1 MIYEKRHLPING
13 IAFVGVLILF
23 LILKSMDIFL
33 PSWNIPITIV
43 KGITSAIPF
52 GLAVYATSKRT
63 DFFNTGFSLVLF
75 IYLVGDILIRINFV
89 AGVIAFF
96 IANLLMSFVYVKIGK
111 FSKAQLMV
119 YLISLVV
126 ALVILTFFRDSLGNN
141 FYPILIY
148 CFVVLFMAI
157 SSLGMTNMVKVGSF
171 LFLISDILLGVGL
184 AGFGN
189 QVISFISLGLYYMAI
204 CILANI
210 TYKRSILSME

>member
-43 KGITSAIPF
+43 KGITSAVPF
-52 GLAVYATSKRT
+52 GLAVYATSKRP

-126 ALVILTFFRDSLGNN
+126 ALVILTFFRDSLENN

-184 AGFGN
+184 TKFGN
-189 QVISFISLGLYYMAI
+189 QYISFVSLGLYYIAI
-204 CILANI
+204 CVLAN
-210 TYKRSILSME
+210 TVYKRSILSMK

>member
-43 KGITSAIPF
+43 KGITSAVPF
-52 GLAVYATSKRT
+52 GLAVYATSKRP

-184 AGFGN
+184 TKFGN
-189 QVISFISLGLYYMAI
+189 QYISFVSLGLYYIAI
-204 CILANI
+204 CVLAN
-210 TYKRSILSME
+210 TVYKRSILSME

>member
-52 GLAVYATSKRT
+52 GLAVYATSKRP

-75 IYLVGDILIRINFV
+75 IYLVGDILIRVNFV

-96 IANLLMSFVYVKIGK
+96 IANLLMSFVYVKIGQ

-184 AGFGN
+184 TEFGN
-189 QVISFISLGLYYMAI
+189 QYISFVSLGLYYIAI
-204 CILANI
+204 CVLAN
-210 TYKRSILSME
+210 TVYKRSILSMK

>member
-1 MIYEKRHLPING
+1 
-13 IAFVGVLILF
+13 
-23 LILKSMDIFL
+23 MDIFL

-52 GLAVYATSKRT
+52 GLAVYATSKRP

-75 IYLVGDILIRINFV
+75 IYLVGDILIRVNFV

-96 IANLLMSFVYVKIGK
+96 IANLLMSFVYVKIGQ

-184 AGFGN
+184 TEFGN
-189 QVISFISLGLYYMAI
+189 QYISFVSLGLYYIAI
-204 CILANI
+204 CVLAN
-210 TYKRSILSME
+210 TVYKRSILSMK

>member
-52 GLAVYATSKRT
+52 GLAVYATSKRP

-96 IANLLMSFVYVKIGK
+96 IANLLMSFVYVKIGQ

-157 SSLGMTNMVKVGSF
+157 SSLGMANMVKIGSF

-184 AGFGN
+184 TEFGN
-189 QVISFISLGLYYMAI
+189 QYISFVSLGLYYIAI
-204 CILANI
+204 CVLAN
-210 TYKRSILSME
+210 TVYKRSILSMK

>member
-52 GLAVYATSKRT
+52 GLAVYATSKRP

-75 IYLVGDILIRINFV
+75 IYLVGDILIRVNFV

-96 IANLLMSFVYVKIGK
+96 IANLLMSFVYVKIGQ

-157 SSLGMTNMVKVGSF
+157 SSLGMANMVKIGSF

-184 AGFGN
+184 TKFGN
-189 QVISFISLGLYYMAI
+189 QYISFVSLGLYYIAI
-204 CILANI
+204 CVLAN
-210 TYKRSILSME
+210 TVYKRSILSMK

>member
-52 GLAVYATSKRT
+52 GLAVYATSKRP

-184 AGFGN
+184 TEFGN
-189 QVISFISLGLYYMAI
+189 QYISFVSLGLYYIAI
-204 CILANI
+204 CVLAN
-210 TYKRSILSME
+210 TVYKRSILSMK

>member
-52 GLAVYATSKRT
+52 GLAVYATSKRP

-75 IYLVGDILIRINFV
+75 IYLVGDILIRVNFV

-96 IANLLMSFVYVKIGK
+96 FANLIMSFVYVKIGQ

-184 AGFGN
+184 TKFGN
-189 QVISFISLGLYYMAI
+189 QYISFVSLGLYYIAI
-204 CILANI
+204 CVLAN
-210 TYKRSILSME
+210 TVYKRSILSMK

>member
-52 GLAVYATSKRT
+52 GLAVYATSKRP

-157 SSLGMTNMVKVGSF
+157 SSLGMTNMVKIGSF

-184 AGFGN
+184 TKFGN
-189 QVISFISLGLYYMAI
+189 QYISFVSLGLYYIAI
-204 CILANI
+204 CVLAN
-210 TYKRSILSME
+210 TVYKRSILSMK

>member
-52 GLAVYATSKRT
+52 GLAVYATSKRP

-157 SSLGMTNMVKVGSF
+157 SSLGMANMVKIGSF

-184 AGFGN
+184 TKFGN
-189 QVISFISLGLYYMAI
+189 QYISFVSLGLYYIAI
-204 CILANI
+204 CVLAN
-210 TYKRSILSME
+210 TVYKRSILSMK

>member
-52 GLAVYATSKRT
+52 GLAVYASTKRP
-63 DFFNTGFSLVLF
+63 DFFNIGFTVVLF
-75 IYLVGDILIRINFV
+75 YYLVGDVLIRVNFV
-89 AGVIAFF
+89 AGVVAFF
-96 IANLLMSFVYVKIGK
+96 IANLLMSVVYVKIGK
-111 FSKAQLMV
+111 FSKAQLMI

-126 ALVILTFFRDSLGNN
+126 TLVILTIFRDSLANT

-157 SSLGMTNMVKVGSF
+157 SSLGMANMVKIGSF

-189 QVISFISLGLYYMAI
+189 QVVSFISLGLYYIAI
-204 CILANI
+204 CVLANT

>member
-43 KGITSAIPF
+43 KGITSAVPF
-52 GLAVYATSKRT
+52 GLAVYATSKRP

-157 SSLGMTNMVKVGSF
+157 SSLGMANMVKVGSF

-184 AGFGN
+184 TKFGN
-189 QVISFISLGLYYMAI
+189 QYISFVSLGLYYIAI
-204 CILANI
+204 CVLAN
-210 TYKRSILSME
+210 TVYKRSILSMK

>member
-1 MIYEKRHLPING
+1 
-13 IAFVGVLILF
+13 
-23 LILKSMDIFL
+23 MDIFL

-52 GLAVYATSKRT
+52 GLAVYATSKRP

-96 IANLLMSFVYVKIGK
+96 IANLLMSFVYVKIGQ

-184 AGFGN
+184 TEFGN
-189 QVISFISLGLYYMAI
+189 QYISFVSLGLYYIAI
-204 CILANI
+204 CVLAN
-210 TYKRSILSME
+210 TVYKRSILSMK

>member
-43 KGITSAIPF
+43 KGITSAVPF
-52 GLAVYATSKRT
+52 GLAVYATSKRP

-157 SSLGMTNMVKVGSF
+157 SSLGMANMVKIGSF

-184 AGFGN
+184 TKFGN
-189 QVISFISLGLYYMAI
+189 QYISFVSLGLYYIAI
-204 CILANI
+204 CVLAN
-210 TYKRSILSME
+210 TVYKRSILSMK

>member
-23 LILKSMDIFL
+23 LILKSIDIFL

-52 GLAVYATSKRT
+52 GLAVYATSKRP

-157 SSLGMTNMVKVGSF
+157 SSLGMANMVKIGSF

-184 AGFGN
+184 TKFGN
-189 QVISFISLGLYYMAI
+189 QYISFVSLGLYYIAI
-204 CILANI
+204 CVLAN
-210 TYKRSILSME
+210 TVYKRSILSMK

>member
-23 LILKSMDIFL
+23 LILKSIDIFL

-52 GLAVYATSKRT
+52 GLAVYATSKRP

-184 AGFGN
+184 TKFGN
-189 QVISFISLGLYYMAI
+189 QYISFVSLGLYYIAI
-204 CILANI
+204 CVLAN
-210 TYKRSILSME
+210 TVYKRSILSMK

>member
-52 GLAVYATSKRT
+52 GLAVYATSKRP

-111 FSKAQLMV
+111 FSKPQLMV

-157 SSLGMTNMVKVGSF
+157 SSLGMTNMVKIGSF

-184 AGFGN
+184 TEFGN
-189 QVISFISLGLYYMAI
+189 QYISFVSLGLYYIAI
-204 CILANI
+204 CVLAN
-210 TYKRSILSME
+210 TVYKRSILSMK

>member
-52 GLAVYATSKRT
+52 GLAVYATSKRP

-126 ALVILTFFRDSLGNN
+126 ALVILTFFRDSLENN

-184 AGFGN
+184 TKFGN
-189 QVISFISLGLYYMAI
+189 QYISFVSLGLYYIAI
-204 CILANI
+204 CVLAN
-210 TYKRSILSME
+210 TVYKRSILSMK

>member
-157 SSLGMTNMVKVGSF
+157 SSLGMANMVKIGSF

-184 AGFGN
+184 TKFGN
-189 QVISFISLGLYYMAI
+189 QYISFISLGLYYIAI
-204 CILANI
+204 CVLAN
-210 TYKRSILSME
+210 TVYKRSILSMK

>member
-184 AGFGN
+184 TKFGN
-189 QVISFISLGLYYMAI
+189 QYISFVSLGLYYIAI
-204 CILANI
+204 CVLAN
-210 TYKRSILSME
+210 TVYKRSILSMK

>member
-1 MIYEKRHLPING
+1 
-13 IAFVGVLILF
+13 
-23 LILKSMDIFL
+23 MDIFL

-52 GLAVYATSKRT
+52 GLAVYATSKRP

-75 IYLVGDILIRINFV
+75 IYLVGDILIRVNFV

-157 SSLGMTNMVKVGSF
+157 SSLGMANMVKIGSF

-184 AGFGN
+184 TEFGN
-189 QVISFISLGLYYMAI
+189 QYISFVSLGLYYIAI
-204 CILANI
+204 CVLAN
-210 TYKRSILSME
+210 TVYKRSILSMK

>member
-23 LILKSMDIFL
+23 LILKSIDIFL
-33 PSWNIPITIV
+33 PSWNIPITIL

-52 GLAVYATSKRT
+52 GLAVYATSKRP

-184 AGFGN
+184 TKFGN
-189 QVISFISLGLYYMAI
+189 QYISFASLGLYYIAI
-204 CILANI
+204 CVLAN
-210 TYKRSILSME
+210 TVYKRSILSMK

>member
-52 GLAVYATSKRT
+52 GLAVYATSKRP

-157 SSLGMTNMVKVGSF
+157 SSLGMANMVKIGSF

-184 AGFGN
+184 TEFGN
-189 QVISFISLGLYYMAI
+189 QYISFVSLGLYYIAI
-204 CILANI
+204 CVLAN
-210 TYKRSILSME
+210 TVYKRSILSME

>member
-52 GLAVYATSKRT
+52 GLAVYATSKRP

-184 AGFGN
+184 TKFGN
-189 QVISFISLGLYYMAI
+189 QYISFVSLGLYYIAI
-204 CILANI
+204 CVLAN
-210 TYKRSILSME
+210 TVYKRSILSMK

>member
-52 GLAVYATSKRT
+52 GLAVYATSKRP

-75 IYLVGDILIRINFV
+75 IYLVGDILIRVNFV

-96 IANLLMSFVYVKIGK
+96 IANLLMSFVYVKIGQ

-157 SSLGMTNMVKVGSF
+157 SSLGMANMVKIGSF

-184 AGFGN
+184 TEFGN
-189 QVISFISLGLYYMAI
+189 QYISFVSLGLYYIAI
-204 CILANI
+204 CVLAN
-210 TYKRSILSME
+210 TVYKRSILSMK

>member
-1 MIYEKRHLPING
+1 
-13 IAFVGVLILF
+13 
-23 LILKSMDIFL
+23 MDIFL

-52 GLAVYATSKRT
+52 GLAVYATSKRP

-96 IANLLMSFVYVKIGK
+96 IANLLMSFVYVKIGQ

-157 SSLGMTNMVKVGSF
+157 SSLGMANMVKIGSF

-184 AGFGN
+184 TEFGN
-189 QVISFISLGLYYMAI
+189 QYISFVSLGLYYIAI
-204 CILANI
+204 CVLAN
-210 TYKRSILSME
+210 TVYKRSILSMK

>member
-75 IYLVGDILIRINFV
+75 IYLVGDILIRINFM

-204 CILANI
+204 CILAN
-210 TYKRSILSME
+210 TVYKRSILSMK

>member
-157 SSLGMTNMVKVGSF
+157 SSLGMTNMVKIGSF

-184 AGFGN
+184 TKFGN
-189 QVISFISLGLYYMAI
+189 QYISFVSLGLYYIAI
-204 CILANI
+204 CVLAN
-210 TYKRSILSME
+210 TVYKRSILSMK

>member
-52 GLAVYATSKRT
+52 GLAVYATSKRP

-96 IANLLMSFVYVKIGK
+96 IANLLMSFVYVKIGQ

-184 AGFGN
+184 TEFGN
-189 QVISFISLGLYYMAI
+189 QYISFVSLGLYYIAI
-204 CILANI
+204 CVLAN
-210 TYKRSILSME
+210 TVYKRSILSMK

>member
-23 LILKSMDIFL
+23 LILKSIDIFL
-33 PSWNIPITIV
+33 PSWNIPITIL

-52 GLAVYATSKRT
+52 GLAVYASIKRP
-63 DFFNTGFSLVLF
+63 DFFNIGFAVVLF
-75 IYLVGDILIRINFV
+75 YYLVGDVLIRVNFV
-89 AGVIAFF
+89 AGVVAFF
-96 IANLLMSFVYVKIGK
+96 IANLLMSIVYVKIGK
-111 FSKAQLMV
+111 FSKTQLMI

-126 ALVILTFFRDSLGNN
+126 ALVILAIFRDSLSNT
-141 FYPILIY
+141 FFPILIY

-157 SSLGMTNMVKVGSF
+157 SSLGMANMVKIGSF

-189 QVISFISLGLYYMAI
+189 QVISFISLGLYYIAI
-204 CILANI
+204 CILANT

>member
-1 MIYEKRHLPING
+1 
-13 IAFVGVLILF
+13 
-23 LILKSMDIFL
+23 MDIFL

-43 KGITSAIPF
+43 KGITSAVPF
-52 GLAVYATSKRT
+52 GLAVYATSKRP

-126 ALVILTFFRDSLGNN
+126 ALVILTFFRDSLENN

-184 AGFGN
+184 TKFGN
-189 QVISFISLGLYYMAI
+189 QYISFVSLGLYYIAI
-204 CILANI
+204 CVLAN
-210 TYKRSILSME
+210 TVYKRSILSMK